1 MHVDLLDMRTDL
13 PPFGLT
19 LISLPVIICYAT
31 LPLQFC
37 FRENEL
43 SNVEII
49 VADISKFEM
58 ERSFDRIISIEM
70 FEV

>member
-1 MHVDLLDMRTDL
+1 MF
-13 PPFGLT
+13 P
-19 LISLPVIICYAT
+19 C
-31 LPLQFC
+31 LQYFAIL